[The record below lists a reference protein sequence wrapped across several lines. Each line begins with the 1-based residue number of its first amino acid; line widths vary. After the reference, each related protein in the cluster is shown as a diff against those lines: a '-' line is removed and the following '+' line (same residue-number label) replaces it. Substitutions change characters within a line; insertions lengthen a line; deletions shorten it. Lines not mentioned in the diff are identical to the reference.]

1 MSTDRPLAV
10 GLPPMETRR
19 DVVLHVAARAEELGY
34 TAFYLAEGW
43 GHDASVLLAEIAVR
57 TSRIRIGTGVVNVWG
72 RSAASIA
79 MLATSLGEVS
89 GGRFVLGLG
98 AGSPQLA
105 EGLHDVAFRT
115 PVERLAATTRQVR
128 RLLDG
133 ERLLPTAPGRSRP
146 LRLAVRPSSDIPVQ
160 LAALGPEAVRLTG
173 ELADA
178 WFPFL
183 LPVSGLADGIRL
195 LEEGV
200 ARGRP
205 GRPLPQIR
213 PGLPAAVSPD
223 PAIAR
228 QLAWWWVSFYLTSM
242 GPLYARTLRAHGLTE
257 AVDAVLDCHA
267 AAADDGLPEQVVPLL
282 DELTV
287 WGDGIAA
294 RQLLDRWYAA
304 GADMPVIVL
313 PPGRALGELDH
324 VLEALR
330 PRSQS
335 RQAVARPARM
345 PV

>member
-34 TAFYLAEGW
+34 AAFFLAEGW

-57 TSRIRIGTGVVNVWG
+57 TSGIRIGTGVLNVWG

-105 EGLHDVAFRT
+105 EGLHDVAFRA
-115 PVERLAATTRQVR
+115 PAVRLAETTRQVR

-133 ERLLPTAPGRSRP
+133 ERLLTTVPGRSKP

-160 LAALGPEAVRLTG
+160 LAALGPEAVRVAG

-178 WFPFL
+178 WYPFL
-183 LPVSGLADGIRL
+183 LPVSGLGEGIRL
-195 LEEGV
+195 LEAGV

-213 PGLPAAVSPD
+213 PGLPVALSPD
-223 PAIAR
+223 PAVAR

-242 GPLYARTLRAHGLTE
+242 GPLYAQTLRAHGLGE
-257 AVDAVLDCHA
+257 AVDAVLDAGA
-267 AAADDGLPEQVVPLL
+267 ATADAGLPERAVPLL

-287 WGDGIAA
+287 WGDATAA

-304 GADMPVIVL
+304 GADMPVVVL
-313 PPGRALGELDH
+313 PPGRALDELDH

-330 PRSQS
+330 PRSRT
-335 RQAVARPARM
+335 RQTTAPPVLVPA
-345 PV
+345 

>member
-1 MSTDRPLAV
+1 
-10 GLPPMETRR
+10 METRR
-19 DVVLHVAARAEELGY
+19 DVVLHVAVRAEELGY
-34 TAFYLAEGW
+34 AAFFLAEGW
-43 GHDASVLLAEIAVR
+43 GHDASVLLTEIAVR
-57 TSRIRIGTGVVNVWG
+57 TTRIRIGTGVVNVWS

-105 EGLHDVAFRT
+105 EGLHDVAFRA
-115 PVERLAATTRQVR
+115 PVERLAETTRQVR

-146 LRLAVRPSSDIPVQ
+146 LRLAVRHSSGIPVQ
-160 LAALGPEAVRLTG
+160 LAALGPEAVRVAG

-178 WFPFL
+178 WYPFL
-183 LPVSGLADGIRL
+183 LPVSGLGDGIRL
-195 LEEGV
+195 LEAGV

-213 PGLPAAVSPD
+213 PGVPVALSPD
-223 PAIAR
+223 PATAR

-242 GPLYARTLRAHGLTE
+242 GPLYARTLRAHGLGE
-257 AVDAVLDCHA
+257 AVDAVLDSRA
-267 AAADDGLPEQVVPLL
+267 AAADDGPPEQVVPLL

-294 RQLLDRWYAA
+294 RQLLDRWYVA

-313 PPGRALGELDH
+313 PPGRSLDELDH
-324 VLEALR
+324 VLESLR
-330 PRSQS
+330 PRSQA
-335 RQAVARPARM
+335 RQAVTRPALM

>member
-34 TAFYLAEGW
+34 AAFFLAEGW
-43 GHDASVLLAEIAVR
+43 GHDASVLLTEIAVR
-57 TSRIRIGTGVVNVWG
+57 TTRIRIGTGVVNVWS

-105 EGLHDVAFRT
+105 EGLHDVAFRA
-115 PVERLAATTRQVR
+115 PVERLAETTRQVR

-146 LRLAVRPSSDIPVQ
+146 LRLAVRHSSGIPVQ
-160 LAALGPEAVRLTG
+160 LAALGPEAVRVAG

-178 WFPFL
+178 WYPFL
-183 LPVSGLADGIRL
+183 LPVSGLGDGIRL

-213 PGLPAAVSPD
+213 PGVPVALSPD
-223 PAIAR
+223 PATAR

-242 GPLYARTLRAHGLTE
+242 GPLYARTLRAHGFGE
-257 AVDAVLDCHA
+257 AVDAVLDHA
-267 AAADDGLPEQVVPLL
+267 AAADDGPPEQVVPLL

-294 RQLLDRWYAA
+294 RQLLDRWYVA

-313 PPGRALGELDH
+313 PPGRSLDELDH
-324 VLEALR
+324 VLESLR
-330 PRSQS
+330 PRSQA
-335 RQAVARPARM
+335 RQAVTRPALM

>member
-34 TAFYLAEGW
+34 AAFFLAEGW
-43 GHDASVLLAEIAVR
+43 GHDASVLLTEIAVR

-105 EGLHDVAFRT
+105 EGLHDVAFRA
-115 PVERLAATTRQVR
+115 PVERLAETTRQVR

-146 LRLAVRPSSDIPVQ
+146 LRLAVRHSSGIPVQ
-160 LAALGPEAVRLTG
+160 LAALGPEAVRVAG

-178 WFPFL
+178 WYPFL
-183 LPVSGLADGIRL
+183 LPVSGLGDGIRL

-213 PGLPAAVSPD
+213 PGVPVALSPD
-223 PAIAR
+223 PATAR

-242 GPLYARTLRAHGLTE
+242 GPLYARTLRAHGLGE
-257 AVDAVLDCHA
+257 AVDAVLDHA
-267 AAADDGLPEQVVPLL
+267 AAADDGPPEQVVPLL

-287 WGDGIAA
+287 WGDGVAA
-294 RQLLDRWYAA
+294 RQLLDRWYVA

-313 PPGRALGELDH
+313 PPGRSLDELDH
-324 VLEALR
+324 VLESLR
-330 PRSQS
+330 PRSRV
-335 RQAVARPARM
+335 RQAVTRPALM